1 MSLFETIK
9 KDMYAAMKA
18 RDKIVATTL
27 RGVLAKLKDRQID
40 KREDLINAEE
50 IKILQT
56 LAKQRKESIELY
68 KKGNREDLVIAEQ
81 KELEVIERYL
91 PQMMSDDDVK
101 KLVKAAIEETEASS
115 MSDIGKVMPMIMKK
129 GAGKIDGKLAQ
140 LLLRELLQ

>member
-101 KLVKAAIEETEASS
+101 KLVKAAIEETGASS

>member
-1 MSLFETIK
+1 
-9 KDMYAAMKA
+9 MYAAMKA